1 MKITIEGHK
10 LQDRAY
16 SLLNQESL
24 RKKLTHHK
32 FYQMITS
39 PQIVR
44 PILSQEN
51 NKSHRKSLNQ
61 QLTTKIL
68 TPLGL

>member
-16 SLLNQESL
+16 SYLNPESL

-44 PILSQEN
+44 PIVSQEN
-51 NKSHRKSLNQ
+51 N
-61 QLTTKIL
+61 
-68 TPLGL
+68 